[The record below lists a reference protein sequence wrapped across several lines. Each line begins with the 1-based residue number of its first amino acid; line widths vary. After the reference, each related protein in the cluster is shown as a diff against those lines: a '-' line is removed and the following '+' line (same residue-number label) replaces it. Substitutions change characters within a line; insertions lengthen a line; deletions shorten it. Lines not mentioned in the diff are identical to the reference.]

1 MTTSPRSLRKAA
13 ILVASLDA
21 EHSEGLL
28 RQMSPAQAQ
37 LLRQAV
43 ERLGEIDPS
52 EQGEVIEEFFRIG
65 PLVPDEDH
73 SGIELDAPLPAS
85 MAAAVSRDSPLA
97 ACVGEGS
104 LPFRFLDEAPPEKLA
119 PFLAREHAQTIAV
132 VMSHLPADRAAEILA
147 HLPAELQIEVARR
160 LVDLEET
167 DDEVLR
173 EVERGLESWLCSEVR
188 GERRQTAGVAALA
201 GILSAASPRARHSIL
216 SNLARHDRELAGK
229 LDLPV
234 GPELSFAD
242 LQHMDSA
249 SLAVVLHHA
258 GPELLLL
265 ALAGAAPRFAE
276 RAIELFGADD
286 ARPLGEALCNLGP
299 TRLSDVE
306 EAQQQL
312 AELARQLEVR
322 GEITPEIRG
331 RLSVAV

>member
-1 MTTSPRSLRKAA
+1 MTRPPRNVRKAA
-13 ILVASLDA
+13 ILIASLDA
-21 EHSEGLL
+21 EHAEGLL

-37 LLRQAV
+37 TLRQAV
-43 ERLGEIDPS
+43 DGLGEIDPR
-52 EQGEVIEEFFRIG
+52 EQGDVIEEFFRIG
-65 PLVPDEDH
+65 PLVPDEDPA
-73 SGIELDAPLPAS
+73 GIELDAPLPAS
-85 MAAAVSRDSPLA
+85 MAAGISRDSPLA
-97 ACVGEGS
+97 GCAGEAS

-119 PFLAREHAQTIAV
+119 PFLAREHPQTIAV
-132 VMSHLPADRAAEILA
+132 VISHLPADRAAEVLA
-147 HLPAELQIEVARR
+147 HLPAELQSEVARR

-167 DDEVLR
+167 DAEVLR

-201 GILSAASPRARHSIL
+201 GILSAANPRARHDIL

-229 LDLPV
+229 LELPA
-234 GPELSFAD
+234 GPALSFSD

-249 SLAVVLHHA
+249 SLAVVLHRA
-258 GPELLLL
+258 EPELVLL

-276 RAIELFGADD
+276 RAIELFQPDD
-286 ARPLGEALCNLGP
+286 ARALGEELCNLGP

-306 EAQQQL
+306 EAQRQL
-312 AELARQLEVR
+312 AELARQLELR